1 MQRFAILLLPAL
13 LVAGDPS
20 WEPAPQRLAE
30 GRSPKFLTRRA
41 HGILAIYSSGGN
53 LYYRS
58 SNDVGETFTPP
69 QRVNDVE
76 GEVSD
81 HGENSAQLLFSP
93 DEMTLYAVWNSRDPK
108 NPAGTHIRF
117 SRAGA
122 MMTAWSPAVT
132 LNDDGL
138 PVSHAFQGAAVAP
151 DGTIY
156 AAWLDARDK
165 ARGESD
171 KVEGA
176 TAGTSSLYLAISR
189 DGGTTW
195 EKNVRVAKG
204 LCPCCRVAIG
214 FAGNAVI
221 LTYRGV
227 EAGDVRDIMAV
238 RSTDG
243 GRTWSAP
250 APVARDAW
258 KIKGCPHVGASVASI
273 GDRVWVAW
281 YTEGGGMPGIFLA
294 ESRDQG
300 ATWSP
305 KKLASEGTL
314 DPTHPHL
321 AASDDR
327 LAVVFQARDAA
338 KDAGWGKMAIWY
350 REISPDGAM
359 SKLHRLPAGEGSV
372 SYPVVALGMS
382 GRVFAGWTETTS
394 GKSTAV
400 FVRGRSTPL
409 SQLKIRR
416 IFPVKGGDPCSTPL
430 MNGWKKTTPIAG
442 KTGPGARL
450 SPWSSSPSS
459 PAAFT

>member
-1 MQRFAILLLPAL
+1 MLRFVFLLIPAMAL
-13 LVAGDPS
+13 ADDVS

-41 HGILAIYSSGGN
+41 HGMLAVYSSGGN

-58 SNDVGETFTPP
+58 SNDLGETFTPP
-69 QRVNDVE
+69 LRVNDVE

-81 HGENSAQLLFSP
+81 HGENSAQLMFSP
-93 DEMTLYAVWNSRDPK
+93 DEMTLYAVWNARDPK
-108 NPAGTHIRF
+108 NPAGTTVRF
-117 SRAGA
+117 SRASA
-122 MMTAWSPAVT
+122 MMTTWSPAVT

-171 KVEGA
+171 KVAGA

-189 DGGTTW
+189 DGGSTW

-214 FAGNAVI
+214 FAGDAVI
-221 LTYRGV
+221 VTYRGV
-227 EAGDVRDIMAV
+227 ESGDVRDIMAV
-238 RSTDG
+238 RSADG
-243 GRTWSAP
+243 GRTWSGP

-273 GDRVWVAW
+273 GGRVWVAW
-281 YTEGGGMPGIFLA
+281 YTEGGGTPGIFLV
-294 ESRDQG
+294 ESRDAG
-300 ATWSP
+300 KTWAP
-305 KKLASEGTL
+305 KQLVSDGMQ
-314 DPTHPHL
+314 DPTHPYL
-321 AASDDR
+321 TAGDDR
-327 LAVVFQARDAA
+327 LAVVFQARDAS

-350 REISPDGAM
+350 REIALDGGL

-372 SYPVVALGMS
+372 TYPAVALGMS
-382 GRVFAGWTETTS
+382 GRVFAAWTETSS
-394 GKSTAV
+394 GKSSSV
-400 FVRGRSTPL
+400 FVRGRSAVATI
-409 SQLKIRR
+409 KR
-416 IFPVKGGDPCSTPL
+416 
-430 MNGWKKTTPIAG
+430 
-442 KTGPGARL
+442 
-450 SPWSSSPSS
+450 
-459 PAAFT
+459 

>member
-1 MQRFAILLLPAL
+1 MTRILVFLISAL
-13 LVAGDPS
+13 SIAGDIA
-20 WEPAPQRLAE
+20 WEPTPQRLAE

-41 HGILAIYSSGGN
+41 QGLLAIYSAGGN

-81 HGENSAQLLFSP
+81 HGENSAQLMFSP
-93 DEMTLYAVWNSRDPK
+93 DEMTLYAVWNARDPK
-108 NPAGTHIRF
+108 NPAGSTVRF

-122 MMTAWSPAVT
+122 MMSAWSPAVT

-171 KVEGA
+171 KVERA

-189 DGGTTW
+189 DGGATW
-195 EKNVRVAKG
+195 EKNVRVSKG

-214 FAGNAVI
+214 FAGDAVI

-227 EAGDVRDIMAV
+227 ESGDVRDIMAV
-238 RSTDG
+238 RSADG
-243 GRTWSAP
+243 GRTWSAA

-281 YTEGGGMPGIFLA
+281 YTEGGGTPGIFLV
-294 ESRDQG
+294 ESRDAG
-300 ATWSP
+300 KTWSP
-305 KKLASEGTL
+305 KQLLSGGTL

-321 AASDDR
+321 AAADDR
-327 LAVVFQARDAA
+327 LAVVFQARDASR
-338 KDAGWGKMAIWY
+338 DAGWGKMAVWY
-350 REISPDGAM
+350 REIALDGAL
-359 SKLHRLPAGEGSV
+359 SKLQRLPASEGSV
-372 SYPVVALGMS
+372 TYPSAALGMS
-382 GRVFAGWTETTS
+382 GRVVVGWTESSS
-394 GKSTAV
+394 GKSAAV
-400 FVRGRSTPL
+400 FARGRSSRVSRGL
-409 SQLKIRR
+409 
-416 IFPVKGGDPCSTPL
+416 
-430 MNGWKKTTPIAG
+430 
-442 KTGPGARL
+442 
-450 SPWSSSPSS
+450 
-459 PAAFT
+459 